1 MGPRQRRRPGIESE
15 GETGMRKIVELLAK
29 HPAIADYKI
38 NIHEKESCE
47 LFFVKGKLE
56 TVRRTDTCDKEVTVY
71 VDHDGFRGDAQ
82 FLVYA
87 STTEEQLSKLI
98 EEAVEMAKLI
108 SNAMYTLPENET
120 GDFEVE
126 SNFKEYDAAALA
138 ELTANTVFAANTV
151 ENGTLNS
158 VEVFIN
164 KHKDTVLNSR
174 GLHKTQV
181 RYDAMAEAIPTYN
194 GKGLSVELYEQ
205 YNFNTFDAEAM
216 TREIAGKMAEVKARY
231 EAVRPDFEINCKVV
245 LNKRELSG
253 LFARIASNLNYA
265 SVYAHA
271 NIFSK
276 GDLVQK
282 APTGDL
288 ITITGA
294 GAVEGCCK
302 STKFDTDGLSLGS
315 IVCVADGK
323 VVNYYGS
330 NRFGQYLGEK
340 PTGDLQCICVKPGTA
355 KASDIENGPYME
367 IISTSGM
374 QVDFFNDYIG
384 GEVRLAYYHDGE
396 KVTPIT
402 GISVAGKLSD
412 VLNSIELSENTIVSN
427 GYSGY
432 FGPEKA
438 VLHGMKV
445 F

>member
-1 MGPRQRRRPGIESE
+1 MN
-15 GETGMRKIVELLAK
+15 KIIELLNNN
-29 HPAIADYKI
+29 PAVADYKI

-87 STTEEQLSKLI
+87 STTEDQLKALI
-98 EEAVEMAKLI
+98 NEAAEKAQLI
-108 SNAMYTLPENET
+108 NNAMYTLPENET

-126 SNFKEYDAAALA
+126 SNFKEYDAAELA

-174 GLHKTQV
+174 GLHKTQI

-194 GKGLSVELYEQ
+194 GADLSVELYEQ
-205 YNFNTFDAEAM
+205 YNFNNFDAEAM
-216 TREIAGKMAEVKARY
+216 TREIAGKMAEAKARY
-231 EAVRPDFEINCKVV
+231 EAVRPDFAIDCKVI

-253 LFARIASNLNYA
+253 LFARIAANLNYA
-265 SVYAHA
+265 SVYSHA
-271 NIFSK
+271 NLFSK
-276 GDLVQK
+276 GDLVQT
-282 APTGDL
+282 APTGDR
-288 ITITGA
+288 ITIIGA
-294 GAVEGCCK
+294 GAVDGCCK
-302 STKFDTDGLSLGS
+302 SAKFDADGLSLGS
-315 IVCVADGK
+315 IVAVEDGK
-323 VVNYYGS
+323 VVNYYGG
-330 NRFGQYLGEK
+330 NRYGQYLGET
-340 PTGDLQCICVKPGTA
+340 PTGDLQCICVNAGSA
-355 KASDIENGPYME
+355 KAEDIAKGPYME

-412 VLNSIELSENTIVSN
+412 VLNSIELSENTIVNN
-427 GYSGY
+427 GYTGY
-432 FGPEKA
+432 AGPEKA

>member
-1 MGPRQRRRPGIESE
+1 MK
-15 GETGMRKIVELLAK
+15 KIIELLTK

-71 VDHDGFRGDAQ
+71 VDHDGCRGDAQ

-87 STTEEQLSKLI
+87 STTDEQLSALI
-98 EEAVEMAKLI
+98 DEAAEKAALI
-108 SNAMYTLPENET
+108 HNPMYTLPENET
-120 GDFEVE
+120 GDFTVE
-126 SNFKEYDAAALA
+126 SNFEEYDAAALA
-138 ELTANTVFAANTV
+138 ELAAKTVFAANTV
-151 ENGTLNS
+151 ENGTLNA

-164 KHKDTVLNSR
+164 KHKDTVVNSC
-174 GLHKTQV
+174 GIHKTQV

-194 GKGLSVELYEQ
+194 GAEQSVELYEQ
-205 YNFNTFDAEAM
+205 YNFNRFDAEAM

-231 EAVRPDFEINCKVV
+231 EAVRPDFAIDCKVI
-245 LNKRELSG
+245 LNKGELSG

-265 SVYAHA
+265 MVYAHA

-294 GAVEGCCK
+294 GEVPGCCK
-302 STKFDTDGLSLGS
+302 SAKFDSDGLSLGS
-315 IVCVADGK
+315 IVGVEDGK
-323 VVNYYGS
+323 VINYFGS

-355 KASDIENGPYME
+355 KADVFETGPYME

-374 QVDFFNDYIG
+374 QVDFFNDYVG
-384 GEVRLAYYHDGE
+384 GEVRLAYYHDGG

-412 VLNSIELSENTIVSN
+412 VLNSIELSETTVVNN
-427 GYSGY
+427 GYAGY
-432 FGPEKA
+432 SGPEKA

>member
-1 MGPRQRRRPGIESE
+1 
-15 GETGMRKIVELLAK
+15 MRKIVELLK
-29 HPAIADYKI
+29 NNPAVADYKI

-56 TVRRTDTCDKEVTVY
+56 TVRHTDTCDKTVTVY
-71 VDHDGFRGDAQ
+71 VDHDGFRGDSQ
-82 FLVYA
+82 FFVYA
-87 STTEEQLSKLI
+87 STTDEQLAALI
-98 EEAVEMAKLI
+98 NEAAEKAALI
-108 SNAMYTLPENET
+108 NNPMYTLPENET

-126 SNFKEYDAAALA
+126 SNFAEYDAAELA
-138 ELTANTVFAANTV
+138 ELAANTVFAANTV

-164 KHKDTVLNSR
+164 KHRETVANSR

-181 RYDAMAEAIPTYN
+181 RYDAMAEVIPTYN
-194 GKGLSVELYEQ
+194 GEELSVELYEQ
-205 YNFNTFDAEAM
+205 YNFNRFDPEAM
-216 TREIAGKMAEVKARY
+216 TRQIAGKMEEVKARS
-231 EAVRPDFEINCKVV
+231 EAVRPDWNIDCKVI
-245 LNKRELSG
+245 LNSQELSG
-253 LFARIASNLNYA
+253 LFARIAFNLNYSA
-265 SVYAHA
+265 VYAHA

-282 APTGDL
+282 APTADR
-288 ITITGA
+288 ITIIGA

-302 STKFDTDGLSLGS
+302 SAKFDADGLSLGS
-315 IVCVADGK
+315 IVGVEDGK
-323 VVNYYGS
+323 VVNYFGS

-340 PTGDLQCICVKPGTA
+340 PTGDLQCICVKPGSA
-355 KASDIENGPYME
+355 KAEDIQTGPYME

-412 VLNSIELSENTIVSN
+412 VLNSIELSENTVVCN
-427 GYSGY
+427 GYVGY
-432 FGPEKA
+432 SGPEKA
-438 VLHGMKV
+438 VLHGVKV